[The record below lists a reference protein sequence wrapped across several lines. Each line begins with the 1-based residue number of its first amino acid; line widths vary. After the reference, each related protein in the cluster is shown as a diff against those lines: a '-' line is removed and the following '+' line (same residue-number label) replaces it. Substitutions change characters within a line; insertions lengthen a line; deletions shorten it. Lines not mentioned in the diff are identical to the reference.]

1 MYDTENI
8 LNNEMSIL
16 AEATEHGI
24 SKRVSR
30 RLRELLKLEKETI
43 YSKTNIFNYFEQNK
57 GFDINNDGI
66 ITNAE
71 MTKYFF
77 IVP

>member
-30 RLRELLKLEKETI
+30 RLRELLKLGKETI
-43 YSKTNIFNYFEQNK
+43 YSKTNSFNYFEQNK
-57 GFDINNDGI
+57 
-66 ITNAE
+66 
-71 MTKYFF
+71 
-77 IVP
+77 